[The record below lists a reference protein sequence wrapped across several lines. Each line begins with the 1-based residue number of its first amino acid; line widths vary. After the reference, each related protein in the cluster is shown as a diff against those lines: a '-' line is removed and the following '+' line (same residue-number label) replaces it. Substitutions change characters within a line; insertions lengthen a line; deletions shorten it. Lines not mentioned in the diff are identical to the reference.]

1 MINPIHSTSLSE
13 HSLVHYNKQSIND
26 KIANNMPNGLQRVS
40 EIKQSEYLSGKLL
53 NDPKKQIF
61 TSSLSPSIGFLTE
74 SFVKSRSLLS
84 PIYRNNEAIAK
95 YEAISISPLSLTT
108 VKKDLDRIV

>member
-40 EIKQSEYLSGKLL
+40 EIKHNERFKWEILK
-53 NDPKKQIF
+53 
-61 TSSLSPSIGFLTE
+61 SS
-74 SFVKSRSLLS
+74 
-84 PIYRNNEAIAK
+84 
-95 YEAISISPLSLTT
+95 
-108 VKKDLDRIV
+108 